1 MANINGTKTEQN
13 LKTAFAGE
21 AQAFTKY
28 SYFASQAKKDGYV
41 QISKIFEETARN
53 EKEHAKVWFKQLKG
67 IGTTA
72 ENLKAAAAGE
82 HYEWTDMYAGFAK
95 DAREEGFEEI
105 AKLFDGVAGVEKRHE
120 ERYLELLKNV
130 EAGIVFKKD
139 GVMVWKCDNCGHIHV
154 GEQAP
159 ALCPVCAHP
168 RDHFELYCEKYN

>member
-1 MANINGTKTEQN
+1 MANIKGTKTEQN

-28 SYFASQAKKDGYV
+28 SYFASQAKKEGYV
-41 QISKIFEETARN
+41 QISDIFTETAGN

-82 HYEWTDMYAGFAK
+82 NYEWSDMYYNFAK

-105 AKLFDGVAGVEKRHE
+105 AKLFDGVAAVEKEHE
-120 ERYLELLKNV
+120 ERYLALLKNV
-130 EAGIVFKKD
+130 EDGIVFKKD
-139 GVMVWKCDNCGHIHV
+139 GVVVWKCLNCGHIHV
-154 GEQAP
+154 GEEAP
-159 ALCPVCAHP
+159 ELCPVCAHP
-168 RDHFELYCEKYN
+168 KAYFELLAKNY